1 MIEETDSEVV
11 AVGAREALQPAA
23 VNAAVAVAVMAEPK
37 LPPFKG
43 D

>member
-1 MIEETDSEVV
+1 MIEETETEVV
-11 AVGAREALQPAA
+11 AGGTREALQPAA
-23 VNAAVAVAVMAEPK
+23 VNAAIAVVVMAEPK